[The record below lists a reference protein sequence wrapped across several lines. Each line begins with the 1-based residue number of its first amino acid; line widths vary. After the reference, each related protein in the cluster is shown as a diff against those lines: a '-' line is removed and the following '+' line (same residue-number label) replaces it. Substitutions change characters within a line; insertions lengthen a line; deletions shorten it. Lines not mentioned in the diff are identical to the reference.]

1 MAARPSLSKNY
12 SSAARRVSVAASER
26 GMAPEDFLPMEFFDI
41 REEIS
46 PKAPVKTLVKW
57 GGVVYAILFII
68 FVSLF
73 SFEMTNTNTSSTTT
87 IVSSPPSPA
96 SDNIVCTPLAT
107 FSGST
112 DVQCEASPVFPNADR
127 FYTENDPYGEGQ
139 DGFVTCGTMVRAT
152 KDRCLEVVESLQVCT
167 TYKAAIEEHAECREN
182 PGDSNLKYLAWGTDE
197 PKTIRMEIHLG
208 HAVTP
213 WTNGAPVL
221 FNQFGPFPSGE
232 AVYTVADN
240 SLSFGLAYSLGSWDA
255 TNVDQD
261 TCTPSASWLSR
272 CDAFMAATC
281 QKVGTSSG
289 PYACVATETTKAT
302 FFEAL
307 GTAYANLA
315 FLQGL
320 LLPLVAIA
328 MVKAQEVG
336 KKEGAELVPPSSPKS
351 EAGDNKL

>member
-1 MAARPSLSKNY
+1 
-12 SSAARRVSVAASER
+12 
-26 GMAPEDFLPMEFFDI
+26 
-41 REEIS
+41 
-46 PKAPVKTLVKW
+46 
-57 GGVVYAILFII
+57 
-68 FVSLF
+68 
-73 SFEMTNTNTSSTTT
+73 
-87 IVSSPPSPA
+87 
-96 SDNIVCTPLAT
+96 
-107 FSGST
+107 
-112 DVQCEASPVFPNADR
+112 
-127 FYTENDPYGEGQ
+127 
-139 DGFVTCGTMVRAT
+139 
-152 KDRCLEVVESLQVCT
+152 
-167 TYKAAIEEHAECREN
+167 
-182 PGDSNLKYLAWGTDE
+182 
-197 PKTIRMEIHLG
+197 MEIHLG

-232 AVYTVADN
+232 AVYTVSDN

-261 TCTPSASWLSR
+261 TCTPSASWLAR
-272 CDAFMAATC
+272 CDAFIAATC